1 MAKKKTTKSK
11 SEVLDFSKYVRWFW
25 MVFAGGILAIILLFL
40 LASWGALGAM
50 PDFKIIENPETN
62 LATEIISSDAK
73 TLGKFYFNDNR
84 TPVGYE
90 DLPKNLVDALIA
102 TEDVRHYEHSG
113 IDARGTLR
121 AFAYLGKK
129 GGASTISQQLARQL
143 FLEVRDKDNTTNA
156 ILQKVQEWVIAIRLE
171 RQYTK
176 EEIIAMYFNI
186 YDFGNNGDGIRSAS
200 RIYFGGKEPKD
211 LDLKES
217 AMLVGMFKNS
227 SLYNPRRNPVGVKNR
242 RNVVLAQLHKYE
254 YITEGVKDSL
264 QNTDLDLNYS
274 PETHSQGTATYF
286 REYLRGFMKE
296 WANDKNNR
304 KPDGSKYD
312 LYSDGLKVF
321 TTIDSRM
328 QKYAE
333 NAVTMHMPRLQAEFD
348 LQNTPK
354 YNKTPPFRELNQSE
368 INTLMKN
375 AMRRGERWRILKNQG
390 KTDKEI
396 EASFNKPV
404 EMTVFKWIDGKAG
417 EVDTVMKPMDS
428 MRYYKSFLKPGMMSM
443 DPLTG
448 HVKAWVGGMNYR
460 HFQYDMV
467 KQGKRQVGS
476 TFKPFVYATAMD
488 QLQLSPCDSFP
499 RTPITIEANKFG
511 NPESWTVKNV
521 DGNYAGKQTLKDALA
536 SSTNT
541 VTARLMNEIG
551 PQPVVEM
558 AKKLGITSE
567 ILPVPAIALGT
578 ADISVY
584 EMVAAYSTFA
594 NKGVYNKPVM
604 VTRIEDKN
612 GTVLYQVAP
621 ESKDILSEEVAY
633 VTVNLMEGV
642 TQAGS
647 GKRLRHNNDWLKKSG
662 VYKDIVTGYPY
673 EFKNPIAG
681 KTGTTQNQSDGW
693 FMGMVPNLVTG
704 VWVGAEDR
712 AVHFRSTTYGQG
724 ASVALPIWGLY
735 MKACYADK
743 TLNVSKAN
751 FEKPSDLSIR
761 IDCEVK
767 DEGDLGG
774 DPISDDD
781 DGIEIDFNP
790 RP

>member
-1 MAKKKTTKSK
+1 MAKQKTKQTK
-11 SEVLDFSKYVRWFW
+11 SEVVDFSKYIRWFW
-25 MVFAGGILAIILLFL
+25 MLFAGGILAIVLLFL
-40 LASWGALGAM
+40 CASWGVYGEM
-50 PDFKIIENPETN
+50 PDHTRLENPETN
-62 LATEIISSDAK
+62 LATEIISSDGK

-90 DLPKNLVDALIA
+90 DLPQNLIDALIA
-102 TEDVRHYEHSG
+102 TEDVRHYDHSG
-113 IDARGTLR
+113 IDGRGTLR
-121 AFAYLGKK
+121 AFFFLGKK

-143 FLEVRDKDNTTNA
+143 FIGVRDKESTTNA
-156 ILQKVQEWVIAIRLE
+156 LFQKIQEWVIAIRLE

-200 RIYFGGKEPKD
+200 RIYFGKEPKD
-211 LDLKES
+211 LDMKES

-242 RNVVLAQLHKYE
+242 RNVVLSQMHKYE
-254 YITEGVKDSL
+254 YISEEAKDSL
-264 QNTDLDLNYS
+264 QATELDLNYT
-274 PETHSQGTATYF
+274 PESHREGIATYF

-296 WANDKNNR
+296 WANDEKNR
-304 KPDGSKYD
+304 KPDGSKFD

-333 NAVTMHMPRLQAEFD
+333 DAVALHMPRLQAEFD
-348 LQNTPK
+348 HQNTPDR
-354 YNKTPPFRELNQSE
+354 NKTAPFLELTTSE
-368 INTLMKN
+368 VDKLLKDG
-375 AMRRGERWRILKNQG
+375 MRRGERWRILKEQG
-390 KTDKEI
+390 KSDKEI
-396 EASFNKPV
+396 EASFHKPI
-404 EMTVFKWIDGKAG
+404 EMTVFKWIDGKPS
-417 EVDTVMKPMDS
+417 EVDTVMKPIDS

-448 HVKAWVGGMNYR
+448 HVKAWVGGMNYK

-476 TFKPFVYATAMD
+476 TFKPFVYATAID
-488 QLQLSPCDSFP
+488 QLQVSPCDSFP
-499 RTPITIEANKFG
+499 RTPITIEANKYG

-521 DGNYAGKQTLKDALA
+521 DGNYSGKQTLKDALA

-558 AKKLGITSE
+558 AKKLGIKSE

-621 ESKDILSEEVAY
+621 ESKDVLSEEVAY
-633 VTVNLMEGV
+633 VAVNLMEGV

-647 GKRLRHNNDWLKKSG
+647 GKRLRHKGSDKWSA
-662 VYKDIVTGYPY
+662 VYREIITGYPY
-673 EFKNPIAG
+673 ELKNPIAG

-712 AVHFRSTTYGQG
+712 AAHFRTTTYGQG
-724 ASVALPIWGLY
+724 AAMALPIWGLY

-743 TLNVSKAN
+743 TLDVSQGK
-751 FEKPSDLSIR
+751 FEKPSRLNIN
-761 IDCEVK
+761 IDCTAK
-767 DEGDLGG
+767 DEGDLGSNEDLG
-774 DPISDDD
+774 DDD
-781 DGIEIDFNP
+781 NVDIDF
-790 RP
+790 